1 MYLLQSLRCALQR
14 SFVLTLTFY
23 LSAGEWE
30 DVESQILKGVKR
42 NVEGMHPVDQLR
54 YFRDKVYISD
64 EEEALLKSDGIQY
77 IAILSLFKLTF

>member
-1 MYLLQSLRCALQR
+1 MYLLQSLLGCCALQ

-23 LSAGEWE
+23 LSGGEWE

-64 EEEALLKSDGIQY
+64 EEEAQLKSDGKQSY
-77 IAILSLFKLTF
+77 S